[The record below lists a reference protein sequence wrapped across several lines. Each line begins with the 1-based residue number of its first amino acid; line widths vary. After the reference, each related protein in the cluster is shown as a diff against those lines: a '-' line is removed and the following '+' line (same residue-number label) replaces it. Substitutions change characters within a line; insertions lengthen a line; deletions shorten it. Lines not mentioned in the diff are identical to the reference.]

1 MDRIEKFY
9 ATHKDEFDLL
19 EPAPDTLD
27 WLDGQLGHR
36 PKSSR
41 KPWVWLAGVAAAL
54 LIACGYFFLQPSAE
68 SLPVTESP
76 YALQVGDEFPDLMLD
91 NQFGDAI
98 PVSTLQGKVVLVEF
112 WASYSKICTDR
123 QCYYFKPIYEQYADH
138 GFEIYGISVDTNV
151 REWLSTVESEGLPWV
166 NVANFDSART
176 DLEKKFLIQ
185 HLPTTYLL
193 DRNGRI
199 VAKDVGPNELEGHIE
214 RLMTQ
219 D

>member
-27 WLDGQLGHR
+27 WLDDQLGHR
-36 PKSSR
+36 KQPAR
-41 KPWVWLAGVAAAL
+41 KRRYWLAGAAAIL
-54 LIACGYFFLQPSAE
+54 LLACGFFFLKAPTE
-68 SLPVTESP
+68 PNLVEESP

-98 PVSTLQGKVVLVEF
+98 PISTLQGKVVLVEF

-138 GFEIYGISVDTNV
+138 GFEIYGISVDTSV

-166 NVANFDSART
+166 NVANFDSARD
-176 DLEKKFLIQ
+176 DLEKKFLLQ
-185 HLPTTYLL
+185 QLPTTYLL
-193 DRNGRI
+193 DREGRI
-199 VAKDVGPNELEGHIE
+199 VAKDVGSNELEGHIE